1 MEIRMIKRTGPM
13 KIGHKGVENNGVV
26 YVGGLIASNL
36 ELDMRGQ
43 TAEICKKIDEVL
55 AGHGTDKSRLL
66 SATIFVTDLGMRP
79 LMNEAWAEW
88 LKADELPA
96 RATIGVADL
105 GPKVLIEVTA
115 VAAV

>member
-1 MEIRMIKRTGPM
+1 MIKRTGPM

-55 AGHGTDKSRLL
+55 AGHGTDKSHLL